1 MKWKQWAACV
11 LLFSVCLMAAAC
23 GQAPQK
29 AAAPRADHYA
39 VIHTNMGNIT
49 LQLYDSKAPVTTE
62 NFEKLAND
70 GFYVGTIFH
79 RVIPGFMI
87 QGGDPQGN
95 GTGGPGYKIKD
106 EFAEGLNFDQPGVL
120 AMANSGPNTGGSQFF
135 ITVAPTPWLKGKHAI
150 FGQVIDG
157 ADVVVKISQAE
168 RDSQDKPLQ
177 EIQVQKVDILTD
189 RP

>member
-70 GFYVGTIFH
+70 GFMWELFPQSHPRLHDPGRRPARERYGWS
-79 RVIPGFMI
+79 RV
-87 QGGDPQGN
+87 
-95 GTGGPGYKIKD
+95 
-106 EFAEGLNFDQPGVL
+106 
-120 AMANSGPNTGGSQFF
+120 
-135 ITVAPTPWLKGKHAI
+135 
-150 FGQVIDG
+150 
-157 ADVVVKISQAE
+157 
-168 RDSQDKPLQ
+168 
-177 EIQVQKVDILTD
+177 
-189 RP
+189 